1 MLLKDIEPFARQVIV
16 TSLNKN
22 TRGDVYTR
30 LKAPD
35 CRLFYILGGGG
46 HMTVCGETYPLS
58 AGCAIT
64 FQSDTEYTWQP
75 DENGVSYIAVN
86 FDYTMNFSHIRSS
99 FHPIPSS
106 SFSSERLLERIDF
119 SDSVI
124 LNKPIYIQNATPLE
138 VNLRLLASE
147 FYLKND
153 YTAELLSSCL
163 KFIII
168 SVVRLSG
175 TQENPKQKKSYD
187 VVRRVIQYVEN
198 NYDSD
203 LTNDDIGDYF
213 HFNSS
218 YLNRIFKQHTGE
230 TLHGFLVR
238 YRMNLAMELLH
249 TSNLSVNEIAEQ
261 VGFTDVPHFIRSFKK
276 TTGKTPARYRDEA
289 QTGE

>member
-1 MLLKDIEPFARQVIV
+1 MLLKEIEPFARQVIV

-35 CRLFYILGGGG
+35 CRLFYILGGSG
-46 HMTVCGETYPLS
+46 HMTVGDECYPLS

-75 DENGVSYIAVN
+75 DEEGVSYIAVN
-86 FDYTMNFSHIRSS
+86 FDYTMNFSHIMSS
-99 FHPIPSS
+99 FHPTPSA
-106 SFSSERLLERIDF
+106 SFSPERALERIDF
-119 SDSVI
+119 SDSII
-124 LNKPIYIQNATPLE
+124 LNKPIYIRNATPLE
-138 VNLRLLASE
+138 INLRILASE

-153 YTAELLSSCL
+153 YTSELLSTCL

-168 SVVRLSG
+168 NVVRLSG

-198 NYDSD
+198 NYGSD
-203 LTNDDIGDYF
+203 LTNDAIGDYF

-218 YLNRIFKQHTGE
+218 YLNRIFKQHTRE

-249 TSNLSVNEIAEQ
+249 TSTLSVNEIANQ
-261 VGFTDVPHFIRSFKK
+261 VGFSDVPHFIRSFRKA
-276 TTGKTPARYRDEA
+276 TGKTPARYREDIEEA
-289 QTGE
+289 E

>member
-1 MLLKDIEPFARQVIV
+1 MLLKSIEPFARQVII
-16 TSLNKN
+16 TSLNKT
-22 TRGDVYTR
+22 TRGDVYTK
-30 LKAPD
+30 LKASD

-46 HMTVCGETYPLS
+46 YMTVCGESYPLS

-75 DENGVSYIAVN
+75 NEEGVSYIAVN
-86 FDYTMNFSHIRSS
+86 FDYTMNFSHIKSS
-99 FHPIPSS
+99 FHPIPST
-106 SFSSERLLERIDF
+106 SFSPDRALERIDF
-119 SDSVI
+119 SDSII
-124 LNKPIYIQNATPLE
+124 LNKPIYIRNAMPLE

-147 FYLKND
+147 FYLKNA
-153 YTAELLSSCL
+153 YTSELLSTCL
-163 KFIII
+163 KLIII
-168 SVVRLSG
+168 NIVRLSEA
-175 TQENPKQKKSYD
+175 QDNPKERKGYD

-198 NYDSD
+198 NYKTV

-249 TSNLSVNEIAEQ
+249 TSSLSVNEIVNQ
-261 VGFTDVPHFIRSFKK
+261 VGFSDVPHFIRSFRKA
-276 TTGKTPARYRDEA
+276 TGKTPAKYRAEIQRA
-289 QTGE
+289 K